1 MNAEW
6 NNGQNEE
13 GMRSK
18 LCQSPGG
25 MEGMLKVQSGE
36 CRVWYTS
43 YGRQQCRGKDLAST
57 YVLHPR

>member
-18 LCQSPGG
+18 LCRSPGG
-25 MEGMLKVQSGE
+25 VEGNVEGVE
-36 CRVWYTS
+36 WTS
-43 YGRQQCRGKDLAST
+43 YGRQQHRGKDLAST
-57 YVLHPR
+57 YVLHPH